1 MVFSDIVDKETEMT
15 DRKVYKTFTGLVAA
29 LVAVTVVIFVVAQMT
44 TSGLRLNA
52 GKTALAQ
59 NQAAIAARIK
69 PVGEVTVSSAP
80 VVNSL
85 IPAASAAVKNPGE
98 STFKSTCVACHGA
111 GVAGAPK
118 FGDKAAWAPHIAKGL
133 PTLYKHALH
142 GFSGKA
148 GYMPAKGGNPSL
160 SDADVKAAVRY
171 MVAHGK

>member
-1 MVFSDIVDKETEMT
+1 MSDRNLFKMFS
-15 DRKVYKTFTGLVAA
+15 GLVAA
-29 LVAVTVVIFVVAQMT
+29 LVAVTVVIFVVAQMV
-44 TSGLRLNA
+44 TSGLSLNA
-52 GKTALAQ
+52 GKTAMAQ

-69 PVGEVTVSSAP
+69 PVGEVTVGNAP
-80 VVNSL
+80 VVNSI
-85 IPAASAAVKNPGE
+85 IPAANAAVKNPGKATFE
-98 STFKSTCVACHGA
+98 STCIACHGA

-148 GYMPAKGGNPSL
+148 GYMPAKGGNPGL
-160 SDADVKAAVRY
+160 SDADVEAAVRY